1 MGLQASKLTRF
12 DSELTSPT
20 MQMLKAVIPF
30 IDPKFANPLGIL
42 IKFQELQN
50 AARFNP
56 SNITSTMASG
66 GKSQSENM
74 LSALKDFL
82 GEEDQEQLEMI
93 LSMME
98 LLQTMNPEDFNM
110 DFMDFAMN
118 NMN

>member
-1 MGLQASKLTRF
+1 
-12 DSELTSPT
+12 
-20 MQMLKAVIPF
+20 
-30 IDPKFANPLGIL
+30 
-42 IKFQELQN
+42 
-50 AARFNP
+50 
-56 SNITSTMASG
+56 
-66 GKSQSENM
+66 M